1 MQLTPSVEYCPG
13 EHSTTIAI
21 KGDETTLPKQIAKEK
36 IEPRMQLCIR
46 GGRLLNVLIAN
57 FPLFLTRLRSRKM

>member
-21 KGDETTLPKQIAKEK
+21 KGDETTLPKQIAQEK
-36 IEPRMQLCIR
+36 IEPRMQR
-46 GGRLLNVLIAN
+46 
-57 FPLFLTRLRSRKM
+57 